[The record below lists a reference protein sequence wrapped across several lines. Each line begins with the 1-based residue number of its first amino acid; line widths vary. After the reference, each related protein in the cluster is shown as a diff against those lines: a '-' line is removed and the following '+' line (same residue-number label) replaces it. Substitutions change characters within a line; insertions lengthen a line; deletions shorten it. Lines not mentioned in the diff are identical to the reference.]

1 MIVMA
6 FLVLI
11 GAMLALTGMLV
22 AILTAPVLDD
32 KDSHRR

>member
-11 GAMLALTGMLV
+11 GALIALAGMLV
-22 AILTAPVLDD
+22 AILTAPILDD
-32 KDSHRR
+32 KDSSRR